1 MKFKKLLGTLLIAST
16 LVVSAC
22 GGNNSQ
28 SAGKSSGK
36 SGNASSQKT
45 SSSTKPKDPTKMV
58 SFGAATLEKA
68 ADNKVYLTVSGTYD
82 LYNAGE
88 IKLAWAVRAAS
99 GTSDAFSDA
108 YAYGSAEPGDAD
120 FKADGVTMDATKKTF
135 EAKLAL
141 ADLTIASG
149 TYGFVC
155 GTKEDT
161 GFAFDAETKLELS
174 YEFGNIQ
181 DNVYRYY
188 PRDDVNAVAIE
199 SLPPVTYSS
208 AVIVELAAAKGNI
221 PAGRYLK
228 VGGPKSAAVTAEAAA
243 AWSPRINFEPVPY
256 SSATQ
261 INMSGDN
268 QNGFY
273 EIDGDNFFWYLD
285 VTGLRQGTNYLVHLN
300 ENGNTNVNLFMT
312 AKMEDTPYRFEAA
325 NVIYTLYANPAA
337 GQAGGADEFY
347 GCLAVKVSYVNEPE
361 PAE

>member
-1 MKFKKLLGTLLIAST
+1 MKYKKLLGALLVAST
-16 LVVSAC
+16 LILGAC
-22 GGNNSQ
+22 GGNDS
-28 SAGKSSGK
+28 SASGKSSGK
-36 SGNASSQKT
+36 SNSGSKSTPT
-45 SSSTKPKDPTKMV
+45 SVKPAEPTKTV
-58 SFGAATLEKA
+58 SLTAATLAKGT
-68 ADNKVYLTVSGTYD
+68 DNKVYLTINGTYD

-135 EAKLAL
+135 EAKLTL
-141 ADLTIASG
+141 TDLTIASG
-149 TYGFVC
+149 TYGFAV

-161 GFAFDAETKLELS
+161 GFAFDAETKIELS

-181 DNVYRYY
+181 DSVYRYY

-199 SLPPVTYSS
+199 ALPPVTYSS
-208 AVIVELAAAKGNI
+208 ASIVELAAAKGNI

-228 VGGPKSAAVTAEAAA
+228 VGGPKSAAVTAEVAA

-273 EIDGDNFFWYLD
+273 EIDGDNFYWYLD

-312 AKMEDTPYRFEAA
+312 AKMEDTPYRFESD